1 LLIAPSSR
9 ILCLTAGVTL
19 LTALG
24 SSPATA
30 QTGTRGEVDTAVVP
44 QLDTVVV
51 TPSRSAT
58 SIRTSA
64 VAVSSV
70 PGSLIRALPFRSVGD
85 ALSVVPG
92 IAVIDAS
99 SLGGDPRII
108 ARGFYG
114 GGDTDYVPAEID
126 GVPIAALG
134 SGAVDWT
141 MLPSDAFSR
150 LEVVRGA
157 TSYLH
162 GDAALGGTLNELIPV
177 SSAELSWRAAGGS
190 YGVADGSLNATHNL
204 SDVAAG
210 LAADYRS
217 SNGYRIGE
225 NSTATNLHAKIEKYG
240 ASSSI
245 SGFIQLHG
253 REFKDPGP
261 LLTTTSDRRAQNGF
275 FRFDNLS
282 NRVDRAGLTGTRM
295 IGPAKASGYFVGE
308 YATDRSVKTLPLST
322 DFADTKLRRTKAP
335 RLLTSGQVELGDD
348 ARREWGHLVAGVDAS
363 AGRLTSTYSDV
374 VTGDQTAYANSNG
387 EPGATSPPSRVTR
400 TSVAGFMNWQLRP
413 VSPLRIT
420 LGTRADRIADK
431 FVPSSADG
439 GSKLSKTHNAVSPR
453 LAANLALPSSDRS
466 STNIYLSAARA
477 FKAPTLDQLFD
488 DRHIP
493 IPVAPFSATTSNPDL
508 VPQHGT
514 SLEGGLYES
523 WRLAGASRL
532 DWSAALYRE
541 KIRDELDF
549 DLTTFRYINIGRSLH
564 RGGEVGVTWE
574 MPGEWLAFGNFSQ
587 QQAVAIGGAN
597 DGKQLKAIPRRIA
610 SAGVNA
616 TIWRGLTTG
625 VVATSLTGAYID
637 DRDLV
642 SLPGYMRVD
651 ARVGIPF
658 GPARVTIDVMNA
670 LDRRYDATAF
680 PDPAGSSAIFRYPAA
695 GRTFVIGLEG
705 R

>member
-1 LLIAPSSR
+1 M
-9 ILCLTAGVTL
+9 
-19 LTALG
+19 TALC
-24 SSPATA
+24 SSPALA
-30 QTGTRGEVDTAVVP
+30 QTGNGAPADTAAVP

-51 TPSRSAT
+51 TPGRSAT
-58 SIRTSA
+58 SIRAST
-64 VAVSSV
+64 VAVTAV

-85 ALSVVPG
+85 ALAVVPG
-92 IAVIDAS
+92 IAVLDAS

-141 MLPSDAFSR
+141 MLPPDAFSR

-157 TSYLH
+157 TSYMH
-162 GDAALGGTLNELIPV
+162 GDAALGGTLNEIIPV
-177 SSAELSWRAAGGS
+177 SPAELSWRAAGGS
-190 YGVADGSLNATHNL
+190 YGVADGALHATHGL
-204 SDVAAG
+204 GDVAAG

-225 NSTATNLHAKIEKYG
+225 NSTAANLHAKIERYG
-240 ASSSI
+240 AASSL
-245 SGFIQLHG
+245 SGFILLHG

-261 LLTTTSDRRAQNGF
+261 LLSTTLDRRAQNGF

-282 NRVDRAGLTGTRM
+282 DRVDRAGITGTRL
-295 IGPAKASGYFVGE
+295 IGSAKASGYVVGE
-308 YATDRSVKTLPLST
+308 YATDRTVKTLPLST

-335 RLLTSGQVELGDD
+335 RILTSGQVELGDD
-348 ARREWGHLVAGVDAS
+348 VPGEWGHLVAGVDAS
-363 AGRLTSTYSDV
+363 AGRLTSQYSDV

-387 EPGATSPPSRVTR
+387 APSAATPPSRASR

-413 VSPLRIT
+413 VAPLRLT
-420 LGTRADRIADK
+420 LGARADRIADK

-439 GSKLSKTHNAVSPR
+439 GSTLSKTHKAVSPR
-453 LAANLALPSSDRS
+453 VAVNLELPSSQRTT
-466 STNIYLSAARA
+466 TNIFLAAARA

-493 IPVAPFSATTSNPDL
+493 IPVAPFSAAISNPDL
-508 VPQHGT
+508 VPQHGN
-514 SLEGGLYES
+514 SIEGGLYES
-523 WRLAGASRL
+523 WRLSGASRV

-541 KIRDELDF
+541 KMRDELDF
-549 DLTTFRYINIGRSLH
+549 DLTNFRYINIGRSLH
-564 RGGEVGVTWE
+564 RGAELGVTWE
-574 MPGEWLAFGNFSQ
+574 MPGEWLAFGNFAQ
-587 QQAVAIGGAN
+587 QQAVAIGGVN
-597 DGKQLKAIPRRIA
+597 DGKQLKAIPRRVA

-616 TIWRGLTTG
+616 TLWRGLTAG
-625 VVATSLTGAYID
+625 AVATSLTGAYID
-637 DRDLV
+637 DQDLV
-642 SLPGYMRVD
+642 ALPGYTRVD

-658 GPARVTIDVMNA
+658 GRARVTIDVMNA

-680 PDPAGSSAIFRYPAA
+680 PDPAGSAAIFRYPAA
-695 GRTFVIGLEG
+695 GRTFVIGLEA